1 MGVILMPV
9 DEYRLPDG
17 RTFLLD
23 AKTAS
28 ELGAELVV
36 KGVRPANKSRKPAN
50 KSVKEVGNGG
60 R

>member
-1 MGVILMPV
+1 MPV
-9 DEYRLPDG
+9 NEYRLPDG

-23 AKTAS
+23 AKTAA

-50 KSVKEVGNGG
+50 KSAKEVGNGG